1 MFNKL
6 LMWLFRK
13 RLKKLSPEDKQRVR
27 ELVANKKQ
35 ETKSDTT
42 EKKHK
47 SKKTKKENQK
57 MADEKEVK
65 TETEEKVENTS
76 AENKEATKPV
86 AEETGK
92 TEDKK
97 EVTEETK
104 ETETADKVEPTDQV
118 AEVEGSGDGRSIN
131 DYALKDDVMQLIQAL
146 NAKIDAVVKENGD
159 LKEKLAGKDDE
170 LNGMRE
176 KYETKDFG
184 NNQRQGVMT
193 KDKDANDT
201 FEEYAKSFM

>member
-42 EKKHK
+42 EKKQK
-47 SKKTKKENQK
+47 TKKTKKENQK
-57 MADEKEVK
+57 MAEEVK
-65 TETEEKVENTS
+65 ETEKVETKENTS
-76 AENKEATKPV
+76 AEKDNATKPV
-86 AEETGK
+86 VEEKETEK
-92 TEDKK
+92 TDKK
-97 EVTEETK
+97 EVEEGN
-104 ETETADKVEPTDQV
+104 ETETADEVKTTDQV
-118 AEVEGSGDGRSIN
+118 AEVEESGNGRDIN

-184 NNQRQGVMT
+184 NTQRQGVMT

>member
-1 MFNKL
+1 MAEEVKETE
-6 LMWLFRK
+6 K
-13 RLKKLSPEDKQRVR
+13 V
-27 ELVANKKQ
+27 
-35 ETKSDTT
+35 ETK
-42 EKKHK
+42 
-47 SKKTKKENQK
+47 
-57 MADEKEVK
+57 
-65 TETEEKVENTS
+65 ENTS
-76 AENKEATKPV
+76 AEKDNATKPV
-86 AEETGK
+86 VEEKETEK
-92 TEDKK
+92 TDKK
-97 EVTEETK
+97 EVEEGN
-104 ETETADKVEPTDQV
+104 ETETADEVKTTDQV
-118 AEVEGSGDGRSIN
+118 AEVEESGNGRDIN

-184 NNQRQGVMT
+184 NTQRQGVMT